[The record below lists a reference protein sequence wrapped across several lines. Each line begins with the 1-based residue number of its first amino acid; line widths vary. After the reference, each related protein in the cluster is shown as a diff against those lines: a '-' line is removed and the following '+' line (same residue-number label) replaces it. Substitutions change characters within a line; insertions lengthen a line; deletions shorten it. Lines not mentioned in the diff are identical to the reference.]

1 MKSKHFFSLA
11 IIVLPVA
18 IVSLWTAPAQAQT
31 DSNTIYA
38 CYQTSGGQ
46 LRRVSGP
53 GQCTNRSEI
62 PLSWNISGA
71 PGPKGDKGD
80 PGPQG
85 SPGPK
90 GDKGDQGIQG
100 PQGIQGEKGDA
111 GPQGVPG
118 DGTGHVKAG
127 NGDLNQTGTNN
138 RSRLLVPAGDFELY
152 AQCSTNG
159 PSFFVKNLA
168 TEIPLNIFQQLPG
181 QEATV
186 VTVPGGGTSPATPEK
201 AITTVTFLAGS
212 QQNPFIFTA
221 WGQKG
226 NNGSCS
232 VEGIAVSQVN

>member
-1 MKSKHFFSLA
+1 MKSKHFLSFA

-18 IVSLWTAPAQAQT
+18 IVSLWPAPAQAQT

-62 PLSWNISGA
+62 PLSWNITGA

-100 PQGIQGEKGDA
+100 EKGDT

-127 NGDLNQTGTNN
+127 NGDLNQTGTGN
-138 RSRLLVPAGDFELY
+138 RTRLLVPAGEFELY

-168 TEIPLNIFQQLPG
+168 GIPFNIFQQLPG

-186 VTVPGGGTSPATPEK
+186 VTVPAGGTSPATPEK

-221 WGQKG
+221 WGQI